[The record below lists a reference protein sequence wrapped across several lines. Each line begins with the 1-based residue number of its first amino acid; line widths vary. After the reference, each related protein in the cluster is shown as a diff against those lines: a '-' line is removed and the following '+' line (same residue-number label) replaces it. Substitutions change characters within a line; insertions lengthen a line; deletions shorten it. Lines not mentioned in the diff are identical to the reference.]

1 MLKLAGSLAAV
12 GLIVAAAGVSNGA
25 GPTGCSDSSPDAG
38 PLTCTES
45 THPGGWETVFPHP
58 ANEVIEQ
65 YCLRCHNDRR
75 LLGNMSLERFDA
87 ADAPADAELAERMIR
102 KLRAGLMPPPG
113 TRRPTEEALTALAVS
128 LEEQLDQAAAA
139 NPNPGRRSFQRLN
152 RAEYRASI
160 RDLLD
165 LEIDPGAYL
174 PLDTKSANFDNIADA
189 QLLSAT
195 LTDGYLR
202 AAAEISRLA
211 VGDPH
216 ITPSESTYRVSR
228 WDSQTERVEGAP
240 YGTRGGVS
248 VLHHFPADGYYGFR
262 ASFHHETTG
271 ALFGNGR
278 NALHTR
284 DGQPELLEISID
296 GEPVAV
302 LEVNRWMHTSDPD
315 GVNIRSDRV
324 FVRAGPRQVSAAFI
338 RRSEGPLQDLISPH
352 DWSLASTSIAGSYG
366 FTALPHLRDLA
377 VGGPY
382 EASGV
387 SETPSRV
394 RIFSC
399 RPETGANADAGAGAD
414 EGAGTGEG
422 AGAGK
427 GAGTENA
434 ANATDAGT
442 CAREIIVR
450 LGTQAYRRPLTD
462 DDIVGLMGLYDAG
475 ATAEGFEGG
484 VRTALEGIL
493 ASPHF
498 VFRFEEPGEG
508 GGDDAYEVGGMDLA
522 TRLSFFLWG
531 TGPDAELMDAAQAGR
546 LADPAGIAEQVRRM
560 LADERARAL
569 ATRFAAQWLRL
580 QDLEK
585 IQPDVRVAPDFD
597 ESLKR
602 AMLRETEAFFDNLVR
617 ADRPV
622 LELLTADYTFVNE
635 RLARHYGIPGV
646 AGDRFRRVSYRH
658 DERRGLLGHGSIL
671 TLTSHAG
678 RTSPVLRG
686 KWVMEVLL
694 GTPPPPP
701 PPDIPELEDDAVQD
715 GRFLTVREQL
725 EMHRDDPRCVSCHR
739 MIDPIGLALE
749 NFDVSG
755 AWRIRDRGTPID
767 AASDFYDG
775 TPIAS
780 PSELRAALL
789 KRPEPL
795 LRTFTENLMAY
806 ALGRRL
812 AYYDMPAVR
821 EIVREAAA
829 DDYRVSAFILG
840 VATSDAFRMKAGPVR
855 VDESPDPSEG
865 ANP

>member
-12 GLIVAAAGVSNGA
+12 GVTLAGLSTH
-25 GPTGCSDSSPDAG
+25 GPTRAADPAACGG
-38 PLTCTES
+38 PS
-45 THPGGWETVFPHP
+45 PGGAQAACFEHALTGDPGAIAP
-58 ANEVIEQ
+58 PPGNEVIEQ

-87 ADAPADAELAERMIR
+87 ANAPADAELAERMIR

-113 TRRPTEEALTALAVS
+113 TRRPAEEALTALAVS
-128 LEEQLDQAAAA
+128 LEEQLDAAAA
-139 NPNPGRRSFQRLN
+139 ASPNPGRRTFQRLN

-165 LEIDPGAYL
+165 LEIDAGAYL
-174 PLDTKSANFDNIADA
+174 PLDTRSANFDNIADA

-195 LTDGYLR
+195 LTDSYLR

-211 VGDPH
+211 VGDPN

-248 VLHHFPADGYYGFR
+248 VLHNFPADGYYGFR
-262 ASFHHETTG
+262 VSFHHETTG

-284 DGQPELLEISID
+284 EGEPELLEISID

-302 LEVNRWMHTSDPD
+302 LQVNRWMHASDPD
-315 GVNIRSDRV
+315 GVNIRSERV

-382 EASGV
+382 EAVGV
-387 SETPSRV
+387 SETPSRARV
-394 RIFSC
+394 FTC
-399 RPETGANADAGAGAD
+399 RPPP
-414 EGAGTGEG
+414 
-422 AGAGK
+422 
-427 GAGTENA
+427 A
-434 ANATDAGT
+434 AAAEDDRS
-442 CAREIIVR
+442 CARQIITR

-462 DDIVGLMGLYDAG
+462 DDLAGLMGLFDAG
-475 ATAEGFEGG
+475 AATEGFEGG

-498 VFRFEEPGEG
+498 VFRFEEPGVEG
-508 GGDDAYEVGGMDLA
+508 EEGDGGYRVGGMDLA
-522 TRLSFFLWG
+522 ARLSFFLWG
-531 TGPDAELMDAAQAGR
+531 SGPDAELMAAAQAGQ
-546 LADPAGIAEQVRRM
+546 LADPAGIEAQVRRM

-569 ATRFAAQWLRL
+569 STRFAAQWLRL

-602 AMLRETEAFFDNLVR
+602 AMHRETEAFFDHLVHD
-617 ADRPV
+617 DRPV

-646 AGDRFRRVSYRH
+646 AGDRFRRVAYRH
-658 DERRGLLGHGSIL
+658 PERRGLLGHGSIL

-678 RTSPVLRG
+678 STSPVLRG
-686 KWVMEVLL
+686 KWVMEVLM

-701 PPDIPELEDDAVQD
+701 PPDVPELEDDAVED

-749 NFDVSG
+749 NFGVSG

-812 AYYDMPAVR
+812 EYYDMPAVR
-821 EIVREAAA
+821 RIVRGAGAHE
-829 DDYRVSAFILG
+829 YRVSAFIVG
-840 VATSDAFRMKAGPVR
+840 VATSDAFRMKAGAVR
-855 VDESPDPSEG
+855 MDGDPNPNEG
-865 ANP
+865 ARP

>member
-1 MLKLAGSLAAV
+1 MLRLAGSLAAA
-12 GLIVAAAGVSNGA
+12 GAIVAGLSVHGVSRAADPAACGGPSADEPPAPCFGEAPA
-25 GPTGCSDSSPDAG
+25 GDPDAIA
-38 PLTCTES
+38 P
-45 THPGGWETVFPHP
+45 PP
-58 ANEVIEQ
+58 ANDVIEQ
-65 YCLRCHNDRR
+65 YCLRCHNDTR
-75 LLGNMSLERFDA
+75 LQGNMSLERFDA

-113 TRRPTEEALTALAVS
+113 TDRPTEDALTALTLS
-128 LEEQLDQAAAA
+128 LEEQLDAAAAA

-152 RAEYRASI
+152 RAEYRATI

-165 LEIDPGAYL
+165 LEIDAGAYL
-174 PLDTKSANFDNIADA
+174 PLDARSANFDNIADA

-195 LTDGYLR
+195 LTGGYLR

-211 VGDPH
+211 IGDPH

-248 VLHHFPADGYYGFR
+248 VRHNFPADGYYGFR

-284 DGQPELLEISID
+284 EGEPELLEISID

-302 LEVNRWMHTSDPD
+302 LEVNRWMHASDPD
-315 GVNIRSDRV
+315 GVNIRSERV
-324 FVRAGPRQVSAAFI
+324 FVRAGPRQVSAAFV
-338 RRSEGPLQDLISPH
+338 RRAEGPLQDLISPH

-382 EASGV
+382 DVVGV
-387 SETPSRV
+387 SETPSRARV
-394 RIFSC
+394 FSC
-399 RPETGANADAGAGAD
+399 RPE
-414 EGAGTGEG
+414 EGEDGRA
-422 AGAGK
+422 
-427 GAGTENA
+427 
-434 ANATDAGT
+434 
-442 CAREIIVR
+442 CAREIITR
-450 LGTQAYRRPLTD
+450 LGTQAYRRPLTND
-462 DDIVGLMGLYDAG
+462 DVAGLLGLYDAG
-475 ATAEGFEGG
+475 VAAGGFEEG

-498 VFRFEEPGEG
+498 VFRVEEPGEG
-508 GGDDAYEVGGMDLA
+508 GEGDGPYLVGGTDLA

-531 TGPDAELMDAAQAGR
+531 SGPDTELLEAATAGR
-546 LADPAGIAEQVRRM
+546 LSNPAGIRAQVRRM

-569 ATRFAAQWLRL
+569 STRFAAQWLRL

-602 AMLRETEAFFDNLVR
+602 SMHRETELFFDNLVR

-646 AGDRFRRVSYRH
+646 AGDSFRRVAYRH

-686 KWVMEVLL
+686 KWVMEVLM

-701 PPDIPELEDDAVQD
+701 PPDIPEIEDDAVED
-715 GRFLTVREQL
+715 GRFLTVREKL
-725 EMHRDDPRCVSCHR
+725 EMHRDDPRCISCHR

-749 NFDVSG
+749 NYDVTG

-780 PSELRAALL
+780 PSDLRAALL

-812 AYYDMPAVR
+812 EYYDMPAVR
-821 EIVREAAA
+821 EIVREAAVH
-829 DDYRVSAFILG
+829 DYRVSAFILG

-855 VDESPDPSEG
+855 VDGGAPEG
-865 ANP
+865 ASGAVSGTDPGRMDGAPNPKEGGKP